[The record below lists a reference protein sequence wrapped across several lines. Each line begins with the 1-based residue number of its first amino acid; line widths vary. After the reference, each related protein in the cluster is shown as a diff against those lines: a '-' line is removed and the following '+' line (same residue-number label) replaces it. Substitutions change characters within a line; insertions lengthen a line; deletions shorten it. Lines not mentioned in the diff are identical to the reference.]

1 MKSLKFLCYLGIAS
15 VISCGASA
23 QFSITNMPLEI
34 AQKDESGP
42 ILVQPVAVSS
52 IIYVQLMSLKSTS
65 LDELVGQFDAL
76 TRRGYSV
83 CSRQAGAWRKVL
95 VGPYAT
101 AQAAQV
107 QVAELQQH
115 YPDAYIVEE
124 KACSASVASLEFPV
138 AQTNPMKNTQSGEPK
153 TLLPEVELMVYPAP
167 VNNLAIESSIK
178 PSIKSSINAP
188 QPLRFNTHQ
197 GEALRHALSRFA
209 QRHGYHRVV
218 MDINAPK
225 LGADQMKA
233 LINTTIQ
240 TYALSDIRLAQ
251 LYSNIPPT
259 GLYLHSVD
267 EVSQRSLVVTDQV
280 YREHQSLTVFNVEAG
295 SLLTNI
301 KRLSHHYGWKL
312 AQGGW
317 QLPIDY
323 QVKFAY
329 PLLVHDLFGGLVKLL
344 QRHPVQA
351 QMMQHSRQL
360 AFVARPLL
368 TSNPS
373 Q

>member
-23 QFSITNMPLEI
+23 QFSITNMPLTIGQQEGSAPVI
-34 AQKDESGP
+34 D
-42 ILVQPVAVSS
+42 QPVAVSS
-52 IIYVQLMSLKSTS
+52 TIYVQLMSLKSTS

-76 TRRGYSV
+76 IRRGYSV

-101 AQAAQV
+101 VQAAQV
-107 QVAELQQH
+107 QVAELQRH

-167 VNNLAIESSIK
+167 VNNSAIESSIK
-178 PSIKSSINAP
+178 SP

-218 MDINAPK
+218 MDIHAPK

-240 TYALSDIRLAQ
+240 TYALSDIRLVQ

-267 EVSQRSLVVTDQV
+267 EASQRSLVVTDQV
-280 YREHQSLTVFNVEAG
+280 YREHQSLTVFNVEAD

-351 QMMQHSRQL
+351 QMMQHSKQL